1 MFVCLTTSGGVAL
14 KDAALFCFG
23 VVVLVRIH
31 YSSDK

>member
-23 VVVLVRIH
+23 VVGVGWDTL
-31 YSSDK
+31 